1 MAQQRLAKSL
11 EKMKQQ
17 ITRRVSRPTPAR
29 SSQGGLHPIL
39 QLQRIVGNRAVGHLM
54 QAELAGSHPEG
65 ATSGWEKGPLSFLS
79 WRQLGSRRSQ
89 RHVARGT

>member
-39 QLQRIVGNRAVGHLM
+39 QLQRTVGNRAVGRLM
-54 QAELAGSHPEG
+54 QAKLAVSHPDG
-65 ATSGWEKGPLSFLS
+65 APSGWEKAPLNLS
-79 WRQLGSRRSQ
+79 LI
-89 RHVARGT
+89 HI